1 MSVTTETVNWQQDTL
16 RVNND
21 GRVVGQLLRHNPDG
35 IAVTATVTSYTYN
48 NGESINHVPHVVV
61 TDSDGVIV
69 AEPHAY
75 DSHNPDTAMQR
86 ARDCAAVAWQRHND
100 E

>member
-1 MSVTTETVNWQQDTL
+1 MSVTTETVNWEQDTL

-21 GRVVGQLLRHNPDG
+21 GRVVGQLFRHNPDG

-48 NGESINHVPHVVV
+48 DGEEINHVPHVVV
-61 TDSDGVIV
+61 SDVDGVVI

-75 DSHNPDTAMQR
+75 DSHNPNTAMKRTRQ
-86 ARDCAAVAWQRHND
+86 AAANAWELYNN